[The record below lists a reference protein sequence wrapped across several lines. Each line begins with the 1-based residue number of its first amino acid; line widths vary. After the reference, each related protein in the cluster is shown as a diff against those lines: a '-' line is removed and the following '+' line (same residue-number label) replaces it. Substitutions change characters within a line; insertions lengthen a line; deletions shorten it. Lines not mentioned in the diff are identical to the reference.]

1 VPDLQPFTICK
12 EITMSDHSSS
22 ARVSLVDRTAASG
35 PARALLDQIH
45 GAFGATPNMFR
56 AVANSPAALQSMW
69 AAFGALGGGVVGAAL
84 GEQIAV
90 AVANRNACDYCLA
103 AHTALGRKAGVSGDA
118 LAAAQSGESA
128 DPRTAAVLRFALQ
141 LVNQRGQ
148 VDAAD
153 VQALRD
159 QGLSDE
165 HIVEVVA
172 HVALNL
178 FTNYVN
184 VALAVPVDFPG
195 VKLRPAR

>member
-1 VPDLQPFTICK
+1 
-12 EITMSDHSSS
+12 MSATALSTV
-22 ARVSLVDRTAASG
+22 RVALVDRTTATG

-69 AAFGALGGGVVGAAL
+69 GAFGALGGGQIGAAL

-103 AHTALGRKAGVSGDA
+103 AHTALGRKAGVSGDD

-141 LVNQRGQ
+141 LVNERGQ

-153 VQALRD
+153 VQALRGH
-159 QGLSDE
+159 GLSDE
-165 HIVEVVA
+165 HIVEIVA

>member
-1 VPDLQPFTICK
+1 MTFK
-12 EITMSDHSSS
+12 EIHTMSASSS
-22 ARVSLVDRTAASG
+22 SVARVPLVDRTAATGSV
-35 PARALLDQIH
+35 RTVLDQIH

-69 AAFGALGGGVVGAAL
+69 AAFGALGGGVIGAAL

-103 AHTALGRKAGVSGDA
+103 AHTALGRKAGVSGDD

-128 DPRTAAVLRFALQ
+128 DPRTAAVLRFALK
-141 LVNQRGQ
+141 LVNERGQ

-159 QGLSDE
+159 HGWSDE
-165 HIVEVVA
+165 HIVEIVG